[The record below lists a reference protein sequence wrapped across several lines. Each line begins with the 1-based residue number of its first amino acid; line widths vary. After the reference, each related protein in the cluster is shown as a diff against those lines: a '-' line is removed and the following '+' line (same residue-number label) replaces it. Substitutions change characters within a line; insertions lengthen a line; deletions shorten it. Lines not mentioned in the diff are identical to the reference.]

1 MDYETKSKIQMHDMK
16 NTHFTKNSIEH
27 YTKMLNENKILRQK
41 LEKDNNNLEKHNK
54 ILQDTIV
61 KLQKK
66 IENRKKKDDDIL
78 AAKILKKANKGI
90 KKLDIKL
97 EWMEKDNQIIELI
110 INKCKYIYKMIPFS
124 GKEGHYQMA
133 LEQELRLEGAHV
145 LSELARPYHY
155 KLSNGLSV
163 QMPYNITGREDLV
176 LPQTKIVLELKQTG
190 KITEKEKNQICRYMT
205 ERKNN
210 TEWGEDV
217 RGFLINF
224 GDIDL
229 DIYYACYSEG
239 KINMIRVHNERKTE
253 LKELINMY
261 EL

>member
-1 MDYETKSKIQMHDMK
+1 
-16 NTHFTKNSIEH
+16 
-27 YTKMLNENKILRQK
+27 
-41 LEKDNNNLEKHNK
+41 
-54 ILQDTIV
+54 
-61 KLQKK
+61 
-66 IENRKKKDDDIL
+66 
-78 AAKILKKANKGI
+78 
-90 KKLDIKL
+90 
-97 EWMEKDNQIIELI
+97 
-110 INKCKYIYKMIPFS
+110 
-124 GKEGHYQMA
+124 HYQMA

-176 LPQTKIVLELKQTG
+176 LPETKMVLELKQTG
-190 KITEKEKNQICRYMT
+190 KITEKEKNQLCRYMM

-239 KINMIRVHNERKTE
+239 KINMVRVHNERKTE